1 MSSTD
6 SSSAA
11 SPTSERKKPRGRS
24 KTKKSPSNKALLE
37 KPSSANAKSEI
48 TMEEEVRLLLQL
60 LVLSLLLVFPL
71 TLLFSTTSNSVLGFV
86 AHLYVNATSAIISLG
101 ALLLKWLL
109 LLPVYLASF
118 ASVFFLWL
126 FNCNQHSVLQQI
138 VAPPA
143 DGLSTKV

>member
-11 SPTSERKKPRGRS
+11 SATSERKKPRSRS

-37 KPSSANAKSEI
+37 KPSSAKSEI

-86 AHLYVNATSAIISLG
+86 AHLYVNATSVIISLG

-118 ASVFFLWL
+118 ASIFFLWL
-126 FNCNQHSVLQQI
+126 FNCNQQSGLEQI
-138 VAPPA
+138 VPQPA

>member
-1 MSSTD
+1 MD
-6 SSSAA
+6 
-11 SPTSERKKPRGRS
+11 
-24 KTKKSPSNKALLE
+24 
-37 KPSSANAKSEI
+37 
-48 TMEEEVRLLLQL
+48 EEVRLLLQL

-109 LLPVYLASF
+109 LLPLYLASF
-118 ASVFFLWL
+118 ASIFFLWL
-126 FNCNQHSVLQQI
+126 FNCNQQSGLEQI
-138 VAPPA
+138 VPHPA

>member
-1 MSSTD
+1 MSSTE

-37 KPSSANAKSEI
+37 KPSSAKSEI

-86 AHLYVNATSAIISLG
+86 AHLYVNATSVIISLG

-109 LLPVYLASF
+109 LLPLYFASF

-126 FNCNQHSVLQQI
+126 FNCNQQSGLQQI
-138 VAPPA
+138 VPQPA